1 MGGTATALVMSSGL
15 HGQWSARV
23 SSILTTPCPLVSRAL
38 LLIHAR
44 VARPS
49 PARRVASD
57 NLFDTARPR
66 LSRVSS
72 SADRLTTSSRHAAS

>member
-23 SSILTTPCPLVSRAL
+23 SSILTTPCPLVSRA